1 MLASGY
7 NPSVMITSEQK
18 GGQTI
23 AGYEAE
29 KTRVLREATSRNR
42 IYALFAVAGSVL
54 VTEGV
59 VNNGPADIV
68 AGLATLAIVGAL
80 YYKNTE
86 ANNNRLETI
95 DIAIEEIEDITDF

>member
-1 MLASGY
+1 
-7 NPSVMITSEQK
+7 MIIIEQK
-18 GGQTI
+18 GGQAI

-29 KTRVLREATSRNR
+29 RARILQEATSRNR

-54 VTEGV
+54 AAEGV
-59 VNNGPADIV
+59 INNGSADIA

-95 DIAIEEIEDITDF
+95 DMAIEDITDF